1 MSVWDVLISLNY
13 LLFRLFWGRSLPIC
27 YPSGSG
33 IMALDIPVET
43 LRKFVVEQVLSCVY
57 QKHSQ
62 VSLSKPSKFPKDK
75 GLLVSVRSWVTHR
88 KVTLGERPK
97 GVTTCRSSRYV
108 CVSSGTY
115 APHSG

>member
-1 MSVWDVLISLNY
+1 MLISLNY
-13 LLFRLFWGRSLPIC
+13 LLFRLFWGRSLPIF

-33 IMALDIPVET
+33 IMALDIPEET
-43 LRKFVVEQVLSCVY
+43 LRKFVAEQVLSCVD
-57 QKHSQ
+57 QKHGQ

-97 GVTTCRSSRYV
+97 GVTTWRSTLWV
-108 CVSSGTY
+108 KC
-115 APHSG
+115 